1 MTMPSQGLW
10 RVAVTLPPP
19 IQDHLIE
26 LLANR
31 FHVRIGKGAVQRAHA
46 VRVRA
51 RAADS
56 AVELS
61 LADFA
66 GRALGA
72 VASIAAIVAAWDA
85 EGEAHV

>member
-1 MTMPSQGLW
+1 M
-10 RVAVTLPPP
+10 AVTLPPP

-26 LLANR
+26 LLAHR
-31 FHVRIGKGAVQRAHA
+31 FHVRIGESSVQRAHA
-46 VRVRA
+46 VRVRT
-51 RAADS
+51 RATDG

-66 GRALGA
+66 GWALGA